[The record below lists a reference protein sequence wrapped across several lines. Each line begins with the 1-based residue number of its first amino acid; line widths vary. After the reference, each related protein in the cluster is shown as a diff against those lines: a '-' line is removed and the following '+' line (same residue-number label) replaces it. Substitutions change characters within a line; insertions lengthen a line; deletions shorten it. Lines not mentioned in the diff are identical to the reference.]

1 MGRHASSSHPQAYI
15 ITDYRRKRSW
25 PEETSDDSEGEKGLP
40 SFPFSSIIV
49 TIGVGSLY
57 LKDIS
62 NEMYF
67 TFTVCICNSPLN
79 VQMKHQ
85 KLFIIYLQI
94 TIIITIKE
102 KIIIILIITG

>member
-1 MGRHASSSHPQAYI
+1 MTLRGSKGCH
-15 ITDYRRKRSW
+15 RS
-25 PEETSDDSEGEKGLP
+25 L
-40 SFPFSSIIV
+40 FPL
-49 TIGVGSLY
+49 SLLLLVWVY